1 MNDASALAAVLGPGQ
16 AGKPFTTAQARKAAE
31 EFEGVFVTEL
41 LDSMSKGLKT
51 EGPFTGGQ
59 GEETYR
65 GLLNEAMAK
74 EISRHGGV
82 GIADQVY
89 REILKMQEA
98 RGGAVPDAD
107 TKDAKS

>member
-1 MNDASALAAVLGPGQ
+1 MQDTSAIQTFFA
-16 AGKPFTTAQARKAAE
+16 TAQSGKAFSKEAARKAAE
-31 EFEGVFVTEL
+31 DFEGVFVTEL

-98 RGGAVPDAD
+98 KGAVPSDTG
-107 TKDAKS
+107 TKDPVS